1 MLVLALLSTTLL
13 ALCAGGVLV
22 HLAKQWWPNNTKTRH
37 TAQAI
42 SALLLAGAVF
52 LHPVANR
59 FFFQKTADQRLERIQ
74 NSLGKSIEQLTSEVG
89 PSALADQPAFGQ
101 IHRFY
106 LAPWYLLWPKH
117 KQVDVLVVGGKVIQ
131 VGATHHLS
139 LEEQGFTIPDSDAI
153 PPDTDSL
160 QPPASP

>member
-1 MLVLALLSTTLL
+1 MLVLALLCTTLL

-22 HLAKQWWPNNTKTRH
+22 HLAKQWWPNNAKTRR

-42 SALLLAGAVF
+42 SVVVLVTAVF
-52 LHPVANR
+52 LHPVVNR
-59 FFFQKTADQRLERIQ
+59 FFFQKAADQRLERIQ
-74 NSLGKSIEQLTSEVG
+74 NSLGKSIDELTAAVG
-89 PSALADQPAFGQ
+89 PSVLADQPAFGRV
-101 IHRFY
+101 HRFH

-139 LEEQGFTIPDSDAI
+139 LEEQGLTIPDSEPLPAEADA
-153 PPDTDSL
+153 SVN
-160 QPPASP
+160 Q